1 MKILAIEH
9 ETTGVTVE
17 DFQPHV
23 RAEAA
28 RVWELQQA
36 EIIREIYF
44 RTDRAEAIIILECR
58 DAAQADE
65 VLKSL
70 PLVKAGLI
78 TFEVIPLKPYP
89 GLSRLFTEEPAT

>member
-9 ETTGVTVE
+9 EITGAAVE
-17 DFQPHV
+17 DFQPRV

-36 EIIREIYF
+36 GIIREIYF

-58 DAAQADE
+58 DAAQADA

-78 TFEVIPLKPYP
+78 TFEAIPLKPYP
-89 GLSRLFTEEPAT
+89 GLSRLLAEEPAT

>member
-9 ETTGVTVE
+9 ENAGVAAS
-17 DFQPHV
+17 DFEPHL

-36 EIIREIYF
+36 GIIREIYF
-44 RTDRAEAIIILECR
+44 RADRAEAVVMLECT
-58 DAAQADE
+58 DVAQANE
-65 VLKSL
+65 VLHSL

-89 GLSRLFTEEPAT
+89 GLSRLFAKQ